1 MMPLNASEVR
11 GATSAPLVQGS
22 STAHHGAVTS
32 LIALSILCVVWE
44 AWLAP
49 LAPGSWKLALKV
61 VPLLLPLAGVIRR
74 DLYTLQWSAM
84 LILLYFA
91 EGIVRATSD
100 RGFSSTLGWIEVVL
114 TTLYFVCA
122 LIYLRPYKQAA
133 RLAKEARDLQPDDH
147 ERQ

>member
-1 MMPLNASEVR
+1 MMPSEARDAASARAV
-11 GATSAPLVQGS
+11 VQGS
-22 STAHHGAVTS
+22 PIAHLGAVAS
-32 LIALSILCVVWE
+32 LIALCILCVAWE
-44 AWLAP
+44 TWLAP

-61 VPLLLPLAGVIRR
+61 VPLLVPLAGVIRR

-100 RGFSSTLGWIEVVL
+100 RGFSSTLAWIEVVL

-133 RLAKEARDLQPDDH
+133 RRLQTHAD